1 MMDDFVSS
9 DVEEAEEETT
19 GSVSVVDAAGVV
31 NVAVAAVNSDQ
42 PAPPQPVAST
52 NTTALTPVTLQHTL
66 TNTVYHVDRE
76 RWFDLLQW

>member
-19 GSVSVVDAAGVV
+19 GSVGVVDAAGVV

-42 PAPPQPVAST
+42 PAPPSLRQVLILLLSLRSHY
-52 NTTALTPVTLQHTL
+52 NTH
-66 TNTVYHVDRE
+66 
-76 RWFDLLQW
+76 